1 MDNNFDYDNA
11 INFLLNNKVSNIN
24 DNSIILQDKIMNS
37 NDFNS
42 SMNYI
47 EESLNLLYEKTRV
60 LQDIINYSKSYLNN
74 EIDNSIKE
82 CKDIFN
88 SIENIKDIS
97 KNNNYIKFP
106 ISLINDESSQTDRN
120 NKIIPSAIKIDNKL
134 TFSNNT
140 INEYDIVKMDIIRP
154 NNSNNILDINNN
166 TNTMYRSLYMTPK
179 PKSDITES
187 IVLYFN
193 NEIIPINYINFNYS
207 NCDIQDIIFTLEND
221 KEFSLG
227 NNLGFFKTIYAKKV
241 TIKLKVKNYIKSEY
255 NYNDSYYK
263 DDFWRN
269 IDSINTY
276 KTNNIESNYYCYY
289 LFGFDNLILKQI
301 NINNECYFCS
311 DEINIGKLKD
321 NEYITLAVNDSV
333 INGNIE
339 YYILDGNKA
348 IPILPENKTF
358 ISDEKIFYH
367 MDPRFNIDTNSN
379 SYIKKNG
386 EIIDSN
392 FIEAVNKN
400 DTNLYTISYTPKFNN
415 INKLLNSKIRV
426 KVIIRNYDIN
436 SLAYNTFIN
445 SITIKKFG
453 GGNLWINN

>member
-311 DEINIGKLKD
+311 DEINIDRK
-321 NEYITLAVNDSV
+321 SV
-333 INGNIE
+333 
-339 YYILDGNKA
+339 
-348 IPILPENKTF
+348 
-358 ISDEKIFYH
+358 
-367 MDPRFNIDTNSN
+367 
-379 SYIKKNG
+379 
-386 EIIDSN
+386 
-392 FIEAVNKN
+392 V
-400 DTNLYTISYTPKFNN
+400 
-415 INKLLNSKIRV
+415 
-426 KVIIRNYDIN
+426 
-436 SLAYNTFIN
+436 
-445 SITIKKFG
+445 
-453 GGNLWINN
+453 